1 MSFSGW
7 VMSVTAAIAVGAL
20 ADIVMAEG
28 NTRKFVK
35 GVSALIVFAAL
46 IAPLPALFGS
56 EFSFD
61 IFSDRADENY
71 LEESM
76 STVLDV
82 KSLSFEEKMERA
94 GLGEVVVSL
103 HTGSGK
109 DAGEVILAV
118 ITVFPETFEKEMS
131 PSEAEEFIRSSAE
144 AYFSLSGNMVIVVG
158 V

>member
-1 MSFSGW
+1 MIQISTLRSGR
-7 VMSVTAAIAVGAL
+7 SRFAAAL
-20 ADIVMAEG
+20 LA
-28 NTRKFVK
+28 
-35 GVSALIVFAAL
+35 ALIVFAAL

-56 EFSFD
+56 GFSFD
-61 IFSDRADENY
+61 IFSDRANENY

-76 STVLDV
+76 SSVLEV